1 MYCPDWDFKQIT
13 LTKGD
18 FIKYSKDMS
27 CDIYMRF
34 FDYEQCVY
42 RNVNINKNIGYNT
55 FEKVDNEASIDA
67 LRNKKGLVSGRI
79 Y

>member
-1 MYCPDWDFKQIT
+1 MD
-13 LTKGD
+13 
-18 FIKYSKDMS
+18 